1 MLNIKFKYD
10 IVVVGLQPWTT
21 SLGSNSIDLAKE
33 LSKTCRILYVNRAS
47 DRRTELKKWITSP
60 DKLFKF
66 QNPKPESSLTKV
78 CENIWVLDTGIVLE
92 SINML
97 SGSPFRY
104 LLRRNNKKFAR
115 KIQEAISKLSFE
127 NYILFN
133 DNDFFQGQYLNEELS
148 PSLFVYYLRDYLIK
162 QPYFKRNGQLMEA
175 SLLKKADLVFTNSR
189 YLKNYAEKH
198 NAKCHDIGQGC
209 NHKILSEKLNHI
221 LPKELVGVQS
231 PVVGYVGNLVTLR
244 LDLILL
250 EKIVPLRTD
259 ICWVFVGPLDKGF
272 SKSKLSHYSNVI
284 FTGPKL
290 ESELSSYIQRFDV
303 CINPQLLNEMT
314 VGNYPRKL
322 DEYMAFGKPVVARQ
336 TSFTQELGDMIYQYT
351 DLDQFNEMIDVA
363 ISEDSLSGVRERR
376 INLSKEHTWQNS
388 ANKLIEKIL
397 AHERQ

>member
-1 MLNIKFKYD
+1 MLNNKFKYD

-21 SLGSNSIDLAKE
+21 SLGSNCIDLAKE

-47 DRRTELKKWITSP
+47 DRRTELKKWVASP

-66 QNPKPESSLTKV
+66 KNHKPSSSLTKV

-97 SGSPFRY
+97 SGRPFRY
-104 LLRRNNKKFAR
+104 LLRRNNRKFAR

-148 PSLFVYYLRDYLIK
+148 PSLFIYYLRDYLIQ
-162 QPYFKRNGQLMEA
+162 QPYFKRNGQLMETT
-175 SLLKKADLVFTNSR
+175 LMKKANLVFTNSI
-189 YLKNYAEKH
+189 YLKNYAEKY
-198 NAKCHDIGQGC
+198 NTKCYDIGQGC
-209 NHKILSEKLNHI
+209 NHSILAEELNGN
-221 LPKELVGVQS
+221 LPKELVGIQL
-231 PVVGYVGNLVTLR
+231 PVVGYVGSLVTLR
-244 LDLILL
+244 LDLTLL

-284 FTGPKL
+284 FTGAKL
-290 ESELSSYIQRFDV
+290 ASELSSYIQRFDV

-314 VGNYPRKL
+314 IGNYPRKL

-336 TSFTQELGDMIYQYT
+336 TSFTEELGDLIYQYK
-351 DLDQFNEMIDVA
+351 DQDQFIEMIDIA
-363 ISEDSLSGVRERR
+363 ISEDPFSGRRERR

-388 ANKLIEKIL
+388 ANKLIEKVL
-397 AHERQ
+397 AYERQ